1 MFQKYPKLASAK
13 FPKTVKIVEVSPR
26 DGLQNEKTHVPAA
39 VKIQLIN
46 MLSQTGLKVVEATSF
61 VSPKAIPQ
69 LADGAEVLQ
78 GITYEN
84 GVSYPV
90 LVPNQKGMEAAL
102 KCGVKEI
109 AVFGAASEQFTQ
121 KNIKCSIDES
131 IQRFE
136 VVMGMAKEHHV
147 KVRGYVS
154 CVMGCP
160 YQGDVDVNKV
170 ADVAKQLLDM
180 GCYEI
185 SLGDT
190 IGIGTPELTEKL
202 MTTVSQVVPKEQLAS
217 HFHNTYNRAIQNL
230 VVSLS
235 SGISVIDSSVAG
247 IGGCPYAKGASGNI
261 ATEDVVLLCELLGI
275 EHGVD
280 FSKLIASGNF
290 ISEFL

>member
-46 MLSQTGLKVVEATSF
+46 MLSQTGLRVVEATSF

-160 YQGDVDVNKV
+160 Y
-170 ADVAKQLLDM
+170 
-180 GCYEI
+180 
-185 SLGDT
+185 
-190 IGIGTPELTEKL
+190 
-202 MTTVSQVVPKEQLAS
+202 
-217 HFHNTYNRAIQNL
+217 
-230 VVSLS
+230 
-235 SGISVIDSSVAG
+235 
-247 IGGCPYAKGASGNI
+247 
-261 ATEDVVLLCELLGI
+261 
-275 EHGVD
+275 
-280 FSKLIASGNF
+280 
-290 ISEFL
+290 